1 MKEQRSALAVMS
13 LRQAD
18 RHKRK
23 FGAVLSLESPKT
35 RPSER
40 LRFNAHP
47 QPDHLVLRFEDL
59 DEPGE
64 GATTATRE
72 MVWAALAYARAVA
85 GKSLLVHCQAGVGRS
100 AGVALA
106 VLADRLGPGREREAL
121 DELLALR
128 PESVPNLL
136 VVKHADDLLE
146 RGGALLGVVLA
157 ENERRAD
164 WRSLRAR
171 KAKLFEDRPDAFS

>member
-1 MKEQRSALAVMS
+1 MTEHKAALAVMS
-13 LRQAD
+13 LSQAS

-23 FGAVLSLESPKT
+23 FEAVLSLESPST
-35 RPSER
+35 RPAER
-40 LRFNAHP
+40 LRFTKHP
-47 QPDHLVLRFEDL
+47 RPDHLVLRFEDL
-59 DEPGE
+59 DEPGA

-72 MVWAALAYARAVA
+72 HVFAALSYARAVE

-106 VLADRLGPGREREAL
+106 VLADRLGPGRERKAL

-136 VVKHADDLLE
+136 VVKHADDLLG
-146 RGGALLGVVLA
+146 RGGALLAVVLA
-157 ENERRAD
+157 ENERRED

-171 KAKLFEDRPDAFS
+171 KAKLFQDRPDAFS